1 MPKQKSEHNKLSV
14 YGQQRRT
21 VLKGAG
27 ATLTMG
33 ALAANFGALLPRGVS
48 AADSVIGSR
57 CMTILYQNGDN
68 INFNFD
74 YYRDKHLTMIM
85 DLYGNSIK
93 RFELRKPVAA
103 EGMPPPAYAAV
114 VNFWVNDLAAFEAAG
129 AKHSQTLMDDVP
141 NFTNTQPIIQ
151 NDEVWGEAGGAL
163 AANAIG
169 TRCLTILYPNEEGVR
184 WDADYYR
191 DRHVTL
197 IMDLYGTESIRRFEV
212 RKGLTG
218 VDGASKPAFIG
229 CVNIYIEDQ
238 AKFDAAG
245 AKHAQTLVNDVPNFS
260 SVNPAVTVTEIYGAA
275 NT

>member
-1 MPKQKSEHNKLSV
+1 MPIQKTENNELSV
-14 YGQQRRT
+14 HGQQRRT

-27 ATLTMG
+27 ATFTLG
-33 ALAANFGALLPRGVS
+33 VLAANFGAILPRGVN
-48 AADSVIGSR
+48 AADSVVGSR
-57 CMTILYQNGDN
+57 CLTVLYQNGDN
-68 INFNFD
+68 VTFNFD

-103 EGMPPPAYAAV
+103 EGAPPPAYAAV

-129 AKHSQTLMDDVP
+129 AKHSQMLMNDVP
-141 NFTNTQPIIQ
+141 NFSNAQPIIQ
-151 NDEVWGEAGGAL
+151 NDEVWGEAGGPL
-163 AANAIG
+163 AVNTIG
-169 TRCLTILYPNEEGVR
+169 TRCLTILYANADGVR

-191 DRHVTL
+191 EKHMTL
-197 IMDLYGTESIRRFEV
+197 IMDLYGTEAIRRFEV

-218 VDGASKPAFIG
+218 MDGVAKPAFIG

-238 AKFDAAG
+238 AKFEAAG
-245 AKHAQTLVNDVPNFS
+245 AKHSQTLRDDVPNFS
-260 SVNPAVTVTEIYGAA
+260 SVNPSATVTEIYGLA

>member
-14 YGQQRRT
+14 HGQQRRT

-114 VNFWVNDLAAFEAAG
+114 VNFWVNDLAAFEAGRELREQCAQLAG
-129 AKHSQTLMDDVP
+129 FGQRIDPPAELVE
-141 NFTNTQPIIQ
+141 I
-151 NDEVWGEAGGAL
+151 GGV
-163 AANAIG
+163 G
-169 TRCLTILYPNEEGVR
+169 P
-184 WDADYYR
+184 
-191 DRHVTL
+191 
-197 IMDLYGTESIRRFEV
+197 
-212 RKGLTG
+212 RKLL
-218 VDGASKPAFIG
+218 D
-229 CVNIYIEDQ
+229 
-238 AKFDAAG
+238 
-245 AKHAQTLVNDVPNFS
+245 
-260 SVNPAVTVTEIYGAA
+260 
-275 NT
+275 